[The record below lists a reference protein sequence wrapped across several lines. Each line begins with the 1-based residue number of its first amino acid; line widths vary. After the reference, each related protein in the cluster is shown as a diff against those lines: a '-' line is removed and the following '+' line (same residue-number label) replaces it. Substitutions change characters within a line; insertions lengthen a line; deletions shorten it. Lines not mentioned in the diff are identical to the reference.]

1 MATFVLVHGAW
12 TGGWFW
18 WRVGKALQEAG
29 HQVVRPTLTGCGE
42 RSHLATPK
50 VDLSTHIEDV
60 TNALRFEDV
69 HRVVLAGHGY
79 GGMVIT
85 GAADREPARIHHL
98 VYVDAFAPDN
108 GQSSLA
114 LAGDEPAARIRK
126 AAAEKG
132 DGWQVPIPFRLDEFG
147 ITAEVD
153 VRWLTHRL
161 TPMPLAALEQPIT
174 LEGHIPAR
182 TPRTFIH
189 AASSSVPPFAGLA
202 ARIQSVATGGPA
214 SAASP
219 AAAASAGWRYHEVP
233 TGYFSPVTAPKELAA
248 LLLSCAPQ

>member
-29 HQVVRPTLTGCGE
+29 HQVIRPTLTGCGE
-42 RSHLATPK
+42 RSHLATPQTNL
-50 VDLSTHIEDV
+50 DLHIEDV
-60 TNALRFEDV
+60 ANALRFEDV

-85 GAADREPARIHHL
+85 GAADREPARIHQL
-98 VYVDAFAPDN
+98 VYVDAFTPQP

-114 LAGDEPAARIRK
+114 LAGDERAARIRQ

-132 DGWQVPIPFRLDEFG
+132 EGWQVPLPFKLEEFG

-153 VRWLTHRL
+153 MRWLTHRL
-161 TPMPLAALEQPIT
+161 TLMPLAALEQPIA

-189 AASSSVPPFAGLA
+189 AGKSAVPPFVELA
-202 ARIQSVATGGPA
+202 ARAKSTT
-214 SAASP
+214 
-219 AAAASAGWRYHEVP
+219 GWRYKEVA

-248 LLLSCAPQ
+248 LLLTSAPQ

>member
-42 RSHLATPK
+42 RSHLASPQ
-50 VDLSTHIEDV
+50 VNLSLHIDDIA
-60 TNALRFEDV
+60 NALRFEDV
-69 HRVVLAGHGY
+69 HRVVLVGHGY
-79 GGMVIT
+79 GGMAIT

-108 GQSSLA
+108 GHSSLA
-114 LAGDEPAARIRK
+114 LAGNEAAARLRT

-132 DGWQVPIPFRLDEFG
+132 EGWQVPLPFKLDEFG

-153 VRWLTHRL
+153 MRWLTHRL
-161 TPMPLAALEQPIT
+161 TPMPLAALEQPIA
-174 LEGHIPAR
+174 LEGHIPPR

-189 AASSSVPPFAGLA
+189 GAHSAVQPFSDIA
-202 ARIQSVATGGPA
+202 ARLKSAARPGAPAWHYKEVATG
-214 SAASP
+214 
-219 AAAASAGWRYHEVP
+219 Y
-233 TGYFSPVTAPKELAA
+233 YSPVTAPKELAA
-248 LLLSCAPQ
+248 LLIDCAPQ